1 LFSYFPD
8 NYMWSSAFNL
18 ALMAGA
24 SIGEMNRWLAPLR
37 EGEPDSAAWGEAWRG
52 MAEQQEEQA
61 AQDLKAG
68 LHRSAGARYLR
79 ASVYHASGER
89 QIPPGPEK
97 TASYQAALDSFAR
110 AVELVPLNVE
120 RIEVPSPDGIL
131 PGYLIPAHTP
141 EPAPV
146 VIFYGGFDVTK
157 EILYGFVEEEFARR
171 GITCLVMDS
180 PGVGEPLRLRGVPSR
195 PDYEVPTGAIIDYL
209 ETRSDVDADRIGVMG
224 ISLGGYYA
232 PRSAAFEPRIKA
244 CAAWG
249 GIWDWGATWEK
260 RWGTRSKTV
269 SVPWFQLPWV
279 MGTDTMEA
287 GLERVKQWTLVD
299 VLPKLTQP
307 LLIVHGENDRQVAV
321 EDAHKAFAAAG
332 SADKQL
338 RIFTV
343 AEGGAEHCQT
353 DEPDP
358 ARQLIADWFGQRF
371 GTLPA
376 QGSPGRRQRNDH

>member
-1 LFSYFPD
+1 MFYYFPD

-18 ALMAGA
+18 ALMAGG
-24 SIGEMNRWLAPLR
+24 SLGEMNRWLSPLR
-37 EGEPDSAAWGEAWRG
+37 EGEPDGDAWGKAWAG
-52 MAEQQEEQA
+52 MAEQQETQA
-61 AQDLKAG
+61 AADLSAG
-68 LHRSAGARYLR
+68 LRRSAGLRYLR

-97 TASYQAALDSFAR
+97 LASYRASLDAFEKAI
-110 AVELVPLNVE
+110 ELAPLNVE
-120 RIEVPSPDGIL
+120 RIEVDSPDGVL
-131 PGYLIPAHTP
+131 PGYLIPARTA

-157 EILYGFVEEEFARR
+157 EILYGFVEEEFVRR

-195 PDYEVPTGAIIDYL
+195 PDYEVPTGAVIDYL
-209 ETRSDVDADRIGVMG
+209 ETRADVDASRIGVMG

-260 RWGTRSKTV
+260 RWATRSKTV

-287 GLERVKQWTLVD
+287 GLERVRQWTLVD

-321 EDAHKAFAAAG
+321 EDAHKAYEAAG
-332 SADKQL
+332 SADKTL

-376 QGSPGRRQRNDH
+376 RD

>member
-1 LFSYFPD
+1 MFYYFPD

-18 ALMAGA
+18 ALMAGG
-24 SIGEMNRWLAPLR
+24 SLGEMNRWLSPLR
-37 EGEPDSAAWGEAWRG
+37 EGEPDGEAWGKAWAG
-52 MAEQQEEQA
+52 MAEQQEAQA
-61 AQDLKAG
+61 AEDLATG
-68 LHRSAGARYLR
+68 LRRSAGLRYLR

-97 TASYQAALDSFAR
+97 SASYRASLDAFEKAI
-110 AVELVPLNVE
+110 ELAPLNVE
-120 RIEVPSPDGIL
+120 RIEVDSPDGVL
-131 PGYLIPAHTP
+131 PGYLIPARTA

-157 EILYGFVEEEFARR
+157 EILYGFVEEEFVRR
-171 GITCLVMDS
+171 GISCLVMDS

-195 PDYEVPTGAIIDYL
+195 PDYEVPTGAVIDYL
-209 ETRSDVDADRIGVMG
+209 ETRADVDASRIGVMG

-260 RWGTRSKTV
+260 RWATRSKTV

-287 GLERVKQWTLVD
+287 GLERVRQWTLVD
-299 VLPKLTQP
+299 VLPRLTQP

-321 EDAHKAFAAAG
+321 EDARKAFEAAG
-332 SADKQL
+332 SADKTL

-358 ARQLIADWFGQRF
+358 ARQLIADWFGRRF
-371 GTLPA
+371 GTLPER
-376 QGSPGRRQRNDH
+376 G

>member
-1 LFSYFPD
+1 MFYYFPD

-18 ALMAGA
+18 ALMAGG
-24 SIGEMNRWLAPLR
+24 SLGEMNRWLSPLR
-37 EGEPDSAAWGEAWRG
+37 EGEPDNEAWGKAWAG
-52 MAEQQEEQA
+52 MAEQQETQA
-61 AQDLKAG
+61 AEDLSAG
-68 LHRSAGARYLR
+68 LRRSAGLRYLR

-97 TASYQAALDSFAR
+97 SASYQASLDAFEKAI
-110 AVELVPLNVE
+110 ELVPLNVE
-120 RIEVPSPDGIL
+120 RIEVDSPDGVL
-131 PGYLIPAHTP
+131 PGYLIPARTA

-157 EILYGFVEEEFARR
+157 EFLYGFIEEEFVPR
-171 GITCLVMDS
+171 GISCLVMDS
-180 PGVGEPLRLRGVPSR
+180 PGVGEPLRLRDVPSR
-195 PDYEVPTGAIIDYL
+195 PDYEVPTAAVIDYL
-209 ETRSDVDADRIGVMG
+209 ETRSDVDASRIGVMG

-232 PRSAAFEPRIKA
+232 PRSTAFEPRIKA

-260 RWGTRSKTV
+260 RWATRSKTV

-287 GLERVKQWTLVD
+287 GLERVRQWTLVD
-299 VLPKLTQP
+299 VLPKITQP

-321 EDAHKAFAAAG
+321 EDAHKAYAAAG
-332 SADKQL
+332 STDKTL

-376 QGSPGRRQRNDH
+376 QD

>member
-1 LFSYFPD
+1 VFYYFPD

-18 ALMAGA
+18 ALMAGG
-24 SIGEMNRWLAPLR
+24 SLGEMNRWLSPLR
-37 EGEPDSAAWGEAWRG
+37 EGEPDGDAWGKAWAG
-52 MAEQQEEQA
+52 MAEQQETQA
-61 AQDLKAG
+61 AADLSAG
-68 LHRSAGARYLR
+68 LRRSAGLRYLR

-97 TASYQAALDSFAR
+97 LASYRASLDAFEKAI
-110 AVELVPLNVE
+110 ELAPLNVE
-120 RIEVPSPDGIL
+120 RIEVDSPDGVL
-131 PGYLIPAHTP
+131 PGYLIPARTS

-157 EILYGFVEEEFARR
+157 EILYGFVEEEFVRR

-195 PDYEVPTGAIIDYL
+195 PDYEVPTGAVIDYL
-209 ETRSDVDADRIGVMG
+209 ETRADVDASRIGVMG

-260 RWGTRSKTV
+260 RWATRSKTV

-287 GLERVKQWTLVD
+287 GLERVRQWTLVD

-321 EDAHKAFAAAG
+321 EDAHKAYEAAG
-332 SADKQL
+332 SADKTL

-376 QGSPGRRQRNDH
+376 RD